1 MNSSEVS
8 GYCMA
13 LFDWLKKDRKQDE
26 NKKNLPP
33 YLYDETEID
42 EALAELQA
50 ARKYGYEITCW
61 TLVHDEDAASI
72 L

>member
-1 MNSSEVS
+1 MKIILKYQEPETKVE
-8 GYCMA
+8 GYKFSA
-13 LFDWLKKDRKQDE
+13 V
-26 NKKNLPP
+26 
-33 YLYDETEID
+33 YDETEMK

-61 TLVHDEDAASI
+61 TLVHEEDVERV

>member
-1 MNSSEVS
+1 MKIILKYQAPETNVD
-8 GYCMA
+8 GYKFSA
-13 LFDWLKKDRKQDE
+13 V
-26 NKKNLPP
+26 
-33 YLYDETEID
+33 YDETEIN
-42 EALAELQA
+42 EALAELCA

>member
-1 MNSSEVS
+1 MKIVLKYQEPETKVE
-8 GYCMA
+8 GYKFSA
-13 LFDWLKKDRKQDE
+13 V
-26 NKKNLPP
+26 
-33 YLYDETEID
+33 YDETEIK

-61 TLVHDEDAASI
+61 TLVHEEDVERV

>member
-1 MNSSEVS
+1 MKII
-8 GYCMA
+8 
-13 LFDWLKKDRKQDE
+13 LKYQEPETKVDRYKFSAV
-26 NKKNLPP
+26 
-33 YLYDETEID
+33 YDETEIK

-61 TLVHDEDAASI
+61 TLVHEEDVERV